1 MRKMQHTRCID
12 ITDFK
17 LNLGDLRSLVRLRIE
32 WIPNLERSGFLSE
45 ARQEFIIDG
54 FLDEDT

>member
-32 WIPNLERSGFLSE
+32 WIPNLERSGFLNE